1 MKKLLFALGALAL
14 LAEPVAAMPVYV
26 TTKDVSAGALN
37 PTKVV
42 TYAGAAH
49 RSSRRTSRRVTR
61 RHVY

>member
-14 LAEPVAAMPVYV
+14 LAEPVAAMPIYV
-26 TTKDVSAGALN
+26 TTMDVSVGALQV
-37 PTKVV
+37 TKAV

-49 RSSRRTSRRVTR
+49 RSNRRTARRVTR